1 MVQICLFWVKFLAF
15 FIVSIAVITIF
26 FQVFTFGFYG
36 QMIGYLSMSIEA
48 TLGLPQL
55 ISNYRT
61 KSVEGLSFMMIGTWF
76 LGDFFKTLYYV
87 MEHQPFQ
94 FTMCGVVQLTVDI
107 LIILQIIA
115 YSKNMDKIDSKS
127 YDPVNTETLDSSVRE
142 WNAQLGLFI
151 RLVVDIADFLTIK
164 SKHL

>member
-1 MVQICLFWVKFLAF
+1 MWRGFGDGKVLSNMVISRLISVKFLIF
-15 FIVSIAVITIF
+15 FVVSITVITVF
-26 FQVFTFGFYG
+26 FQIFTFGFYG

-61 KSVEGLSFMMIGTWF
+61 QSVEGLSFMMIATWF
-76 LGDFFKTLYYV
+76 VGDFFKTLYYV

-115 YSKNMDKIDSKS
+115 YSKNIDRITAKE
-127 YDPVNTETLDSSVRE
+127 YDPVNT
-142 WNAQLGLFI
+142 
-151 RLVVDIADFLTIK
+151 
-164 SKHL
+164 